1 MSCQTRAPSLYANFV
16 LTTIAEEDKSR
27 SVWPACPAAGWS
39 SGVDRL
45 TSRPD
50 GTALLTK
57 YDVTMETH
65 GPYQHG
71 NGWSPAA
78 NNGDFDATRNGI
90 PTYVVSVQVLSL
102 SLFHDPQREC
112 LKTQVHL

>member
-1 MSCQTRAPSLYANFV
+1 M
-16 LTTIAEEDKSR
+16 
-27 SVWPACPAAGWS
+27 
-39 SGVDRL
+39 DRL

-50 GTALLTK
+50 GTTLLTK

-90 PTYVVSVQVLSL
+90 PTYVVSVQVSSL
-102 SLFHDPQREC
+102 SLFHDPQRESF
-112 LKTQVHL
+112 KTQVHL